1 MAPESDMAERMVR
14 VETKLDF
21 LIGQIDRL
29 PPSPACVVKHKE
41 IDEKHEGI
49 WTRLDQV
56 DKRFSGLE
64 KWQNRVIGGFLAL
77 NIVLVLAM
85 EKIRMFFFGGPSH
98 P

>member
-1 MAPESDMAERMVR
+1 MAPENDMAERMVR

-21 LIGQIDRL
+21 LIGQVDKL
-29 PPSPACVVKHKE
+29 PPSPACVIKHRELDERHEVFVTKFDK
-41 IDEKHEGI
+41 ID
-49 WTRLDQV
+49 Q
-56 DKRFSGLE
+56 RFSGLE
-64 KWQNRVIGGFLAL
+64 RWQNRVIGGFLAL